1 MDRRWLNVADLI
13 AFFSRN
19 GQNYVRG
26 MVQDLAVGNTEVV
39 AGIIQRLTG
48 AELFKLEP
56 LQEYSRN
63 YKESIAQAQAD
74 QQRNARPEL

>member
-1 MDRRWLNVADLI
+1 MADLI

-48 AELFKLEP
+48 AELFKSVLLRLRRTSSEMP
-56 LQEYSRN
+56 GQN
-63 YKESIAQAQAD
+63 
-74 QQRNARPEL
+74 

>member
-1 MDRRWLNVADLI
+1 MADLI

-56 LQEYSRN
+56 LQHYAYGGIHLSG
-63 YKESIAQAQAD
+63 A
-74 QQRNARPEL
+74 L